1 VFDRACADTGGVIRL
16 GARALTLLA
25 ALVLTTLGAWSDPLP
40 AFACDCARIS
50 TARALRQA
58 DTVFHGTVVSTDD
71 VGRGKEARTD
81 LRFRVDAVYK
91 GTAYAEQVV
100 ATTRVEPSCGL
111 AAEVDSTWV
120 VFALEG
126 IEGTGD
132 EAVSRLITSTCSGN
146 LASAGAPALLGRSRP
161 PLPGQSDREE
171 RSTNVD
177 RSLTSGLK
185 AAGVV
190 GLLLVVLGG
199 AGLAWVWRPRR

>member
-1 VFDRACADTGGVIRL
+1 MIRL
-16 GARALTLLA
+16 GVRALALLA
-25 ALVLTTLGAWSDPLP
+25 ALVLATLGAWSDPLP
-40 AFACDCARIS
+40 AFACDCARIT

-100 ATTRVEPSCGL
+100 ATTRVEPTCGL
-111 AAEVDSTWV
+111 PAEVDSSWV

-132 EAVSRLITSTCSGN
+132 DAVARLVTSACSGN
-146 LASAGAPALLGRSRP
+146 LPAATAPTLLGRSRP
-161 PLPGQSDREE
+161 PLPGSSDREE
-171 RSTNVD
+171 RSTNAD
-177 RSLTSGLK
+177 RSLTTGLQ
-185 AAGVV
+185 VV
-190 GLLLVVLGG
+190 GVAALVLLVLGG